1 MSFINAKE
9 ARELTNKSIKQTE
22 ITLKKLEEEIYQK
35 SYKGEFYYITLLDL
49 NRNIINILEKYGY
62 NVKQVA
68 TGFLIQWQ

>member
-35 SYKGEFYYITLLDL
+35 SYQGEFYYITLLDL

-68 TGFLIQWQ
+68 TGFLIQW

>member
-9 ARELTNKSIKQTE
+9 ARELANKSVKQTE

-49 NRNIINILEKYGY
+49 NRNIVNILEKYGY

-68 TGFLIQWQ
+68 TGFLIQW